1 MSMLRLGEPAPDFTL
16 ADAGGE
22 KVSLSDYRGK
32 VVVLYFYPKDMTPA
46 CTTQACDFRDRYE
59 EFAKLDAVVIGISTD
74 PISRHQRFIE
84 KNQLPFTLLS
94 DVDHEAAEKYGVWQ
108 KKKMF
113 GREYMGIVRSTF
125 VIGREGE
132 LLKEWRNVKVKEHVR
147 EVLEYVRSL

>member
-1 MSMLRLGEPAPDFTL
+1 MSMLRLGEPAPKFTL

-22 KVSLSDYRGK
+22 KVSLSDYRGEI
-32 VVVLYFYPKDMTPA
+32 VVLYFYPKDMTPA

-125 VIGREGE
+125 VIGRDGE